1 VAHSGDGGTLVV
13 GGTGI
18 RRASSMPI
26 SGQTVA
32 AQAATVFV
40 RSIGLCHT
48 DEERT
53 FERPL
58 ARLLGYWRLHY
69 CNQLALLSRYWHD
82 AVMHWLDTC
91 NDAPSLLFMLCK
103 SSHRSPRLIPKPAS
117 VMESEACYG
126 RSIEIATSM
135 LRWRINSLRR
145 RPTLRL
151 YPTIENH
158 CGVVSLRHDYPPQ
171 DRSGLVSLRHDDR
184 PQGRTVATSRHNS
197 VPVFRG
203 GRPSPRRDGGGGAAA
218 AAAAPSVV
226 AAAADRCRR
235 HRRASSME

>member
-1 VAHSGDGGTLVV
+1 
-13 GGTGI
+13 
-18 RRASSMPI
+18 
-26 SGQTVA
+26 
-32 AQAATVFV
+32 VFV
-40 RSIGLCHT
+40 CSIGLCHT

-103 SSHRSPRLIPKPAS
+103 SSHRSPRLIPKPAC

-135 LRWRINSLRR
+135 LNWRIRSLRR
-145 RPTLRL
+145 RYESSIL
-151 YPTIENH
+151 YR
-158 CGVVSLRHDYPPQ
+158 GGLVSLSHDYPPQ
-171 DRSGLVSLRHDDR
+171 GMR
-184 PQGRTVATSRHNS
+184 VATQRHSS
-197 VPVFRG
+197 VPAFRA
-203 GRPSPRRDGGGGAAA
+203 GRPSPRRDGGGAAA

>member
-1 VAHSGDGGTLVV
+1 VAHSGDGGTRVV

-26 SGQTVA
+26 SGQMVA

-40 RSIGLCHT
+40 RWIGLFHT

-82 AVMHWLDTC
+82 AVMHFFDTY
-91 NDAPSLLFMLCK
+91 NDAPSLLFMMCK
-103 SSHRSPRLIPKPAS
+103 KSHKCPRLIPKPAC

-135 LRWRINSLRR
+135 LNWRIRSLRR
-145 RPTLRL
+145 RPLRRQYPSIL
-151 YPTIENH
+151 YR
-158 CGVVSLRHDYPPQ
+158 GGLVSLSHDYPPQ
-171 DRSGLVSLRHDDR
+171 GMR
-184 PQGRTVATSRHNS
+184 VATQRHSS
-197 VPVFRG
+197 VPAFRA
-203 GRPSPRRDGGGGAAA
+203 GRPSPRRDGGGAAA